1 MGESE
6 DVKHTWDSTGSQS
19 WTWGQRIKEVPSEA
33 AELLYNSVKK
43 DVEVLEHVQRREM
56 KLLRCL

>member
-1 MGESE
+1 MEESE

-33 AELLYNSVKK
+33 AELLYNCQ
-43 DVEVLEHVQRREM
+43 E
-56 KLLRCL
+56 RC